1 MAIIMLAATS
11 VDRAWPL
18 YVITLIGA
26 GAGAIAG
33 FFVGAAT
40 SFTLPGKT
48 QEWA

>member
-1 MAIIMLAATS
+1 MLAATS

-40 SFTLPGKT
+40 SFALPRIL
-48 QEWA
+48 QAHA